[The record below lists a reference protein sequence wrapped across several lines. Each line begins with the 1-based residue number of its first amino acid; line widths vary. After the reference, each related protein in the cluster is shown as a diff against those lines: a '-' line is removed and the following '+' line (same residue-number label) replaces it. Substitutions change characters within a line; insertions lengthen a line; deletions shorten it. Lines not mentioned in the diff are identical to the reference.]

1 MEEVSSGESALQTRP
16 PLLSAGT
23 SSFSVHPAPAH
34 TYPGA
39 ASLSGSLLRL
49 LPLPVEYGPDLL
61 RYIRPH
67 VPPLPVSEAVSGLPR
82 AEECLSP
89 FSLLKSCKGR
99 LQIHISRTRCIIVGR
114 IIFQS
119 RGKLFSGLT
128 FNCPTATV
136 FSNPAASRSSSS
148 A

>member
-89 FSLLKSCKGR
+89 FFASEVLQGPPPDPYFPHPMHNSWPHNFSEQRKALL
-99 LQIHISRTRCIIVGR
+99 Q
-114 IIFQS
+114 
-119 RGKLFSGLT
+119 
-128 FNCPTATV
+128 A
-136 FSNPAASRSSSS
+136 
-148 A
+148 